1 MAEDIKSLI
10 EKIQQDGVIG
20 GQERAREIEKRARAE
35 AEAIIEKARQESE
48 SIREEAVNL
57 IAQMEEKQRSLL
69 AQAGRDALLLLRRE
83 INAMLDKLIQVKIK
97 DTLTPE
103 LLVAIITRI
112 VQAQESQVQ
121 TEVSL
126 SREDLQALEEGFLSK
141 LKDEIKKGLVLRAS
155 DDLRAGFVISFDAG
169 KSAFDFSDQALGEY
183 IGSYVK
189 PKLAELLKGQT

>member
-1 MAEDIKSLI
+1 
-10 EKIQQDGVIG
+10 
-20 GQERAREIEKRARAE
+20 
-35 AEAIIEKARQESE
+35 
-48 SIREEAVNL
+48 
-57 IAQMEEKQRSLL
+57 MEEKQRSLL

-141 LKDEIKKGLVLRAS
+141 LKDEIKKGLV
-155 DDLRAGFVISFDAG
+155 
-169 KSAFDFSDQALGEY
+169 Y
-183 IGSYVK
+183 
-189 PKLAELLKGQT
+189 